1 MSASADTRPKAA
13 EPRPDCFGSS
23 AAPRARCCA
32 AGSSSP
38 ESIFS
43 CLGGQRSPLALYLTM
58 SNNTLMKS
66 TIDPD
71 PILEGQ
77 IAAIRSFSRFYTRK
91 LGIIEPKLLRS
102 PWTLQEARIIYE
114 IAQHEGC
121 TATDLTRTLG
131 LDPGFLS
138 RTLQALQRRQIVT
151 RRPSKADRRASELAL
166 TAKGRAAFAELE
178 SRSRREVADL
188 LGTLDDRQR
197 ESVVHA
203 MTTIADT
210 LEPPA
215 QKPAGFLLR
224 SHRPGDIG
232 WVTSRHGAVYAQEY
246 GWDISFEAL
255 VAEIA
260 AQFIKSYDS
269 AREHCWIAEIDGEP
283 VGSIFLVN
291 GSNGVHKIRLLLV
304 EEKARGLGVG
314 RALVEQCIRFAREAG
329 YQSIAL
335 WTQSILVAARD
346 IYQRAGF
353 RLTAEEKHHSFGV
366 DLVGETW
373 EMKL

>member
-1 MSASADTRPKAA
+1 
-13 EPRPDCFGSS
+13 
-23 AAPRARCCA
+23 
-32 AGSSSP
+32 
-38 ESIFS
+38 
-43 CLGGQRSPLALYLTM
+43 
-58 SNNTLMKS
+58 MKS

-151 RRPSKADRRASELAL
+151 RRPSKTDRRASELAL
-166 TAKGRAAFAELE
+166 TAKGRAAFAELD

-188 LGTLDDRQR
+188 LGTLDDKQR

-260 AQFIKSYDS
+260 AQFIKSYDP

-291 GSNGVHKIRLLLV
+291 GSNGVAKIRLLLV
-304 EEKARGLGVG
+304 EKKARGLGVG

>member
-1 MSASADTRPKAA
+1 
-13 EPRPDCFGSS
+13 
-23 AAPRARCCA
+23 
-32 AGSSSP
+32 
-38 ESIFS
+38 
-43 CLGGQRSPLALYLTM
+43 
-58 SNNTLMKS
+58 MKS
-66 TIDPD
+66 NIAPD
-71 PILEGQ
+71 PVLEAQ

-91 LGIIEPKLLRS
+91 LGIIEPKLLHS

-121 TATDLTRTLG
+121 TATDLVRILG

-138 RTLQALQRRQIVT
+138 RTLQTLQRRQIVS
-151 RRPSKADRRASELAL
+151 RRPSKADRRANELAL
-166 TAKGRAAFAELE
+166 TAKGRAAFAELD
-178 SRSRREVADL
+178 SRSRSEVAAL
-188 LGTLDDRQR
+188 LGTLDDKER
-197 ESVVHA
+197 EAVVHA
-203 MTTIADT
+203 MTTIAHT
-210 LEPPA
+210 LEPPT

-260 AQFIKSYDS
+260 AQFIKSYDP
-269 AREHCWIAEIDGEP
+269 ACEHCWIAEIDGEP

-291 GSNGVHKIRLLLV
+291 GSNGVAKLRLLLV
-304 EEKARGLGVG
+304 DKKARGLGVG

-335 WTQSILVAARD
+335 WTQSMLVAARN

>member
-1 MSASADTRPKAA
+1 
-13 EPRPDCFGSS
+13 
-23 AAPRARCCA
+23 
-32 AGSSSP
+32 
-38 ESIFS
+38 
-43 CLGGQRSPLALYLTM
+43 
-58 SNNTLMKS
+58 MKS
-66 TIDPD
+66 NIAADPT
-71 PILEGQ
+71 LEGQ

-91 LGIIEPKLLRS
+91 LGIIEPKLLHS
-102 PWTLQEARIIYE
+102 PWTLQEARILYE

-121 TATDLTRTLG
+121 TATDLTRALG

-151 RRPSKADRRASELAL
+151 RRPSKTDARANELAL
-166 TAKGRAAFAELE
+166 TVKGRAAFAELDNR
-178 SRSRREVADL
+178 SRSEVADL
-188 LGTLDDRQR
+188 LGALDNKQR
-197 ESVVHA
+197 EDVVHA
-203 MTTIADT
+203 MTTIAHA

-232 WVTSRHGAVYAQEY
+232 WVTSRHGAIYAQEY

-255 VAEIA
+255 VAQIA
-260 AQFIKSYDS
+260 AEFIKSYDR

-291 GSNGVHKIRLLLV
+291 GSNGVAKLRLLLV
-304 EEKARGLGVG
+304 EKKARGLGVG

-329 YQSIAL
+329 YQSITL
-335 WTQSILVAARD
+335 WTQSILVAARS

-353 RLTAEEKHHSFGV
+353 HLTAEQKHHSFGV

-373 EMKL
+373 DMKL

>member
-1 MSASADTRPKAA
+1 M
-13 EPRPDCFGSS
+13 
-23 AAPRARCCA
+23 
-32 AGSSSP
+32 
-38 ESIFS
+38 ESNIS
-43 CLGGQRSPLALYLTM
+43 
-58 SNNTLMKS
+58 
-66 TIDPD
+66 PD
-71 PILEGQ
+71 PALEGQ

-91 LGIIEPKLLRS
+91 LGIIEPKLLHS
-102 PWTLQEARIIYE
+102 PWTLQEARILYE

-121 TATDLTRTLG
+121 TATDLTRALG

-138 RTLQALQRRQIVT
+138 RTLQDLQRRQIVT
-151 RRPSKADRRASELAL
+151 RRPSRADARANELAL
-166 TAKGRAAFAELE
+166 TGKGRTAFAELDNR
-178 SRSRREVADL
+178 SRSEVADL
-188 LGTLDDRQR
+188 LSALDDRQR
-197 ESVVHA
+197 EAVVRA
-203 MTTIADT
+203 MTTIAHT

-232 WVTSRHGAVYAQEY
+232 WVTSRHGAIYAQEY

-260 AQFIKSYDS
+260 AQFIKSYDP

-291 GSNGVHKIRLLLV
+291 GSNGVAKLRLLLV
-304 EEKARGLGVG
+304 EKKARGLGIG

-329 YQSIAL
+329 YQSITL
-335 WTQSILVAARD
+335 WTQSILVAARN

-353 RLTAEEKHHSFGV
+353 RRSAEDKHHSFGV

-373 EMKL
+373 DMKL

>member
-1 MSASADTRPKAA
+1 
-13 EPRPDCFGSS
+13 
-23 AAPRARCCA
+23 
-32 AGSSSP
+32 
-38 ESIFS
+38 
-43 CLGGQRSPLALYLTM
+43 
-58 SNNTLMKS
+58 MKS
-66 TIDPD
+66 NITPGSALD
-71 PILEGQ
+71 GQ

-91 LGIIEPKLLRS
+91 LGIIEPKLLHSR
-102 PWTLQEARIIYE
+102 WTLQEARIIYE

-138 RTLQALQRRQIVT
+138 RTLRALQRRQIVS
-151 RRPSKADRRASELAL
+151 RRPSKVDARANELAL
-166 TAKGRAAFAELE
+166 TAKGRAAFAELD
-178 SRSRREVADL
+178 SRSRSEVADL

-197 ESVVHA
+197 EAVVHA
-203 MTTIADT
+203 MTTIAHA

-260 AQFIKSYDS
+260 AQFIKSFDP

-283 VGSIFLVN
+283 VGSIFLVD
-291 GSNGVHKIRLLLV
+291 GSNGVAKLRLLLV
-304 EEKARGLGVG
+304 EKNARGLGVG

-329 YQSIAL
+329 YQSITL
-335 WTQSILVAARD
+335 WTQSILVAARN

-353 RLTAEEKHHSFGV
+353 RLTAEQKHHSFGV

-373 EMKL
+373 DMKL